1 MNYVLSGFCLALIS
15 AVFWPQMPSSLL
27 SQLIIA
33 GALLLC
39 ALWHLKHRHP
49 LKTLLCGV
57 LGGIL
62 WMILYCHSVLS
73 LREVDEYSSL
83 RGHTTPLTV
92 RGKIISLVGGDG
104 DWISIEVAEART
116 QSFWKPPR
124 LWRLGWDRQQLAA
137 IDRHPLPQV
146 GELWSF
152 EVRPR
157 AFPSVLNLGG
167 FNQQRQLL
175 AQHITARGNIQ
186 AATRLATVDA
196 ARAKL
201 LQQLATTLQTFD
213 NGDILLA
220 LTLGDRSL
228 ISEQRWQQLRQTGT
242 GHLVAISG
250 LHLSVVALW
259 LYVSSRWLLLH
270 FWPVQSRRNLL
281 LAQLLALAGAA
292 VYAWLAGFGIP
303 VQRALLML
311 LALVLVNMSMRSVS
325 AWERWLWALTCVL
338 LLDPLAALSGGFWL
352 SFLALA
358 LILLEWHRS
367 EPQHNASWRQK
378 LWRWCRQFWRV
389 QWRLCLGL
397 TLVQAL
403 LFGGVS
409 LHSFWINL
417 LLVPWFSVVV
427 IPLSLLA
434 LLAWGILQ
442 WWLPTSAAKLFIWQL
457 ADWSLWP
464 VDRLWQLSD
473 HLPGSWLLL
482 PWQLTLSLMFVL
494 VGGVIWYWRPRR
506 RFLWLPCLL
515 LLPALFQTAQWQG
528 WLPAK
533 GWQLHVLDVG
543 QGLAVLVQQGPQ
555 ALLFDSGA
563 AFPSG
568 FSYAERVILPF
579 LAAAGVR
586 HLDYLVISHGDN
598 DHAGGTSVILN
609 AFPNSQLIT
618 DVGGLPASQGCR
630 PKQWQWRALSLTV
643 LGPEVAASGNDGSCV
658 LLVADNQHRVLL
670 PGDIELAGEVALL
683 RQDKPINADILLAPH
698 HGSKTSSS
706 TDFIKAVS
714 PMWVVFPA
722 GLNNRW
728 QFPRPEIRERYQLAN
743 AIPLVS
749 GEQGQVSFHFDDSGI
764 TVDSYRQQI
773 APYWYNRLF
782 GFGNVVNPE

>member
-1 MNYVLSGFCLALIS
+1 
-15 AVFWPQMPSSLL
+15 MPSSLL

-39 ALWHLKHRHP
+39 ALWHLKTSSP
-49 LKTLLCGV
+49 AQDAACGV

-116 QSFWKPPR
+116 QGFWKPPR
-124 LWRLGWDRQQLAA
+124 RWRLGWDRQQLAA
-137 IDRHPLPQV
+137 IDKHPLPQV

-157 AFPSVLNLGG
+157 AFPSVLNQGG

-196 ARAKL
+196 GRAQL
-201 LQQLATTLQTFD
+201 LQQLATTLQAFD

-220 LTLGDRSL
+220 LTMGDRSL
-228 ISEQRWQQLRQTGT
+228 ISEQRWQQLRQTGS

-325 AWERWLWALTCVL
+325 VWERWLWALTCVL

-367 EPQHNASWRQK
+367 EPQHNTSWRQK

-409 LHSFWINL
+409 CI
-417 LLVPWFSVVV
+417 
-427 IPLSLLA
+427 
-434 LLAWGILQ
+434 
-442 WWLPTSAAKLFIWQL
+442 
-457 ADWSLWP
+457 
-464 VDRLWQLSD
+464 
-473 HLPGSWLLL
+473 
-482 PWQLTLSLMFVL
+482 
-494 VGGVIWYWRPRR
+494 
-506 RFLWLPCLL
+506 
-515 LLPALFQTAQWQG
+515 
-528 WLPAK
+528 
-533 GWQLHVLDVG
+533 
-543 QGLAVLVQQGPQ
+543 
-555 ALLFDSGA
+555 
-563 AFPSG
+563 
-568 FSYAERVILPF
+568 
-579 LAAAGVR
+579 
-586 HLDYLVISHGDN
+586 
-598 DHAGGTSVILN
+598 
-609 AFPNSQLIT
+609 
-618 DVGGLPASQGCR
+618 
-630 PKQWQWRALSLTV
+630 
-643 LGPEVAASGNDGSCV
+643 ASGSIC
-658 LLVADNQHRVLL
+658 
-670 PGDIELAGEVALL
+670 
-683 RQDKPINADILLAPH
+683 
-698 HGSKTSSS
+698 
-706 TDFIKAVS
+706 
-714 PMWVVFPA
+714 
-722 GLNNRW
+722 
-728 QFPRPEIRERYQLAN
+728 Y
-743 AIPLVS
+743 
-749 GEQGQVSFHFDDSGI
+749 
-764 TVDSYRQQI
+764 
-773 APYWYNRLF
+773 
-782 GFGNVVNPE
+782 